1 MAIDGADAGADDGER
16 GDEEAFVELAEY
28 VRVGVLLV
36 NEELKP
42 VAGTGAPNAPAGH
55 GSGGSVRGSGGGE
68 DGAPPDGIVPAARRL
83 H

>member
-1 MAIDGADAGADDGER
+1 MAIDGADDDGADAA
-16 GDEEAFVELAEY
+16 DEEAFVELAEY

-42 VAGTGAPNAPAGH
+42 VTPVSPSRPSSVPASPGAPGGAGPH
-55 GSGGSVRGSGGGE
+55 RV
-68 DGAPPDGIVPAARRL
+68 